1 TFQSSELQQQ
11 LAQMR
16 VLVSVLRSLDRI
28 RTIAAG
34 GMWATTSTSPLA
46 SFDAV
51 SDRLSVKGDLQRAIL
66 LEQALQV
73 VDWFAR
79 QRLLGP
85 GSNPGRFGA
94 HMEWRRLVSR
104 RTAKAAH
111 RRIFLEELLQSLEL
125 RSSYPELSK
134 AQMLK
139 SVLLK
144 SRGVDSTTWTTKLAL
159 LVYYLMDAA
168 LLDSGPGQGG
178 PWGPRFQD
186 AMEDMRRTFRLSA
199 ADLGVWQ
206 CCFLLDC
213 ASPASS
219 EAEDPFLARACALL
233 PSYVTEDTPFSFIE
247 VLLALDRPD
256 VALSL
261 DRGQESGPGATT
273 APASTSGR
281 CGRPLEQ
288 TLTLMDV
295 RLRCGLM
302 TDALMLLRH
311 HTADLVARGKTETEV
326 RRQTRVLLRHLAEW
340 AKEADKGAGTA
351 EAAGP
356 VATGGGGWLNRLT
369 ELPLN
374 ATEEF
379 VLLEWLV
386 EQMRTPIGAFAPLFF
401 LQRGRIAEGVSA
413 WSKHAMASDSEG
425 STPLLPLLQSSVDSE
440 VEVALPLPLRSVSV
454 PLPPAAVAANEPNS
468 QTLLDLAPG
477 QGAVS
482 ILVGLVLYDVLDQA
496 AVLPFH
502 GTEPPPLITRVVQLP
517 ASSPS
522 AGELSPVPVDTTSST
537 ATAAARGSSGS
548 SGGEQLTQAL
558 TQALAQAQPAQ
569 RQQQASSTAGPLL
582 MPNKAPFHVRPET
595 SSLDAGRPLAPSQPV
610 TGGGGGGGGTG
621 LLFSIG
627 ARTAAAGISLQSL
640 LLSPSVAA
648 EAGGGDSTRT
658 RKRAKISDWA

>member
-1 TFQSSELQQQ
+1 MAPTATAAVSYSLLDVLSSCSLKELHLKRADGNRIMDSLYKTCITKKLIPSSNPAGNSYQCYVAVFDAALNGGLGLWILDYVEVVCADRYLTSSDPLEAQLLDGGFVKDWAQGRLKRAEEVIDAALGSDAALSTFQSSQLQQQ

-34 GMWATTSTSPLA
+34 GMWATTSTSPVA
-46 SFDAV
+46 SLGAV
-51 SDRLSVKGDLQRAIL
+51 TDRLSVKGDLQRAIL

-104 RTAKAAH
+104 RTAKASH

-125 RSSYPELSK
+125 RSSYPEISK

-144 SRGVDSTTWTTKLAL
+144 SRDVDSTTWTTKLAL

-186 AMEDMRRTFRLSA
+186 AVEDMRRTFRLSA

-206 CCFLLDC
+206 CYFLLDC
-213 ASPASS
+213 ASPAST

-233 PSYVTEDTPFSFIE
+233 PSHVAEDTPFPFIE

-261 DRGQESGPGATT
+261 DRGQSEWGPGGATT

-281 CGRPLEQ
+281 CGRSLEQ

-302 TDALMLLRH
+302 TDALMLLRQ
-311 HTADLVARGKTETEV
+311 HTADLVARGKSETEV

-340 AKEADKGAGTA
+340 TKDADKVAGMP

-356 VATGGGGWLNRLT
+356 DVTGGGGWLNRLT

-374 ATEEF
+374 VIEEF

-413 WSKHAMASDSEG
+413 WSKCVSDAVGGPFSTYKVLGLGSHHKVSDSLHSLHSRPMCRVEEVTTQVQEQRHCRP
-425 STPLLPLLQSSVDSE
+425 SAALHTIPTPIHHKYLSPLLSNLHNTTLPCLCFQLL
-440 VEVALPLPLRSVSV
+440 
-454 PLPPAAVAANEPNS
+454 
-468 QTLLDLAPG
+468 
-477 QGAVS
+477 
-482 ILVGLVLYDVLDQA
+482 
-496 AVLPFH
+496 
-502 GTEPPPLITRVVQLP
+502 
-517 ASSPS
+517 
-522 AGELSPVPVDTTSST
+522 
-537 ATAAARGSSGS
+537 
-548 SGGEQLTQAL
+548 
-558 TQALAQAQPAQ
+558 
-569 RQQQASSTAGPLL
+569 
-582 MPNKAPFHVRPET
+582 
-595 SSLDAGRPLAPSQPV
+595 
-610 TGGGGGGGGTG
+610 
-621 LLFSIG
+621 LLFLI
-627 ARTAAAGISLQSL
+627 IHPQ
-640 LLSPSVAA
+640 
-648 EAGGGDSTRT
+648 
-658 RKRAKISDWA
+658 